1 MSKIKFKPNN
11 NWILIPDPTKTKT
24 ESGIFLDEETARKQS
39 TNILKV
45 LSVGPECKFVKPG
58 DTVMIDPRTEAVR
71 APINDSL
78 YLLIQE
84 FQVLGIL

>member
-1 MSKIKFKPNN
+1 MTFKPNG

-24 ESGIFLDEETARKQS
+24 KSGIFLDEATARKQS

-45 LSVGPECKFVKPG
+45 LKVGPECKLFKAD

-71 APINDSL
+71 STIDDCN

-84 FQVLGIL
+84 FQVLGIM

>member
-1 MSKIKFKPNN
+1 MKFKPNG

-24 ESGIFLDEETARKQS
+24 ESGIILNDETARNQS
-39 TNILKV
+39 TNVLQILKV
-45 LSVGPECKFVKPG
+45 GPDCKFAKEG
-58 DTVMIDPRTEAVR
+58 DTVLIDPRTEAVR
-71 APINDSL
+71 STIDDCN